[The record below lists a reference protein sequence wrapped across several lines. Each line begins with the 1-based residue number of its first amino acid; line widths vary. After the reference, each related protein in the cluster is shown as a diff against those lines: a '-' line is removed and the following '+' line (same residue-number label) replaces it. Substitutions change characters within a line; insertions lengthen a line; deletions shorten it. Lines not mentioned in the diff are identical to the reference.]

1 MIYASINS
9 VESCGTVDGPGIRAV
24 VFFNECHL
32 RCKYCHN
39 PEMWHRQGD
48 NYTPEELANKLK
60 KYKPYFGTSGGIT
73 LSGGEP
79 LLHQEFIIELAKIL
93 KKDDIHIALDTAG
106 YGLGNYEEILSYI
119 DLIIFDIK
127 DINDVRFK
135 NLTGGNISKVWE
147 FLKTAQDLNKEFW
160 IRQVIV
166 PGIHDN
172 KKFLILLN
180 NYIKEHFTCEN
191 IERIEFLPYHKL
203 GSEKYQTLNIPNP
216 YEKLQEMDK
225 EECEKLYQEFMNIYN
240 SK

>member
-1 MIYASINS
+1 MRASINS
-9 VESCGTVDGPGIRAV
+9 IESCGTVDGPGIRTV

-39 PEMWHRQGD
+39 PEMWHRQGE
-48 NYTPEELANKLK
+48 NYTPFELANKIK
-60 KYKPYFGTSGGIT
+60 RYKPYFGSSGGVT

-79 LLHQEFIIELAKIL
+79 LLHQEFIIELAKLL
-93 KKDDIHIALDTAG
+93 KADNIHIALDTAG
-106 YGLGNYEEILSYI
+106 YGLGNYEELLSYI

-127 DINDVRFK
+127 DVDEPRFK
-135 NLTGGNISKVWE
+135 NITSGNIQKVWE
-147 FLKTAQDLNKEFW
+147 FLDTAKSLNKKFW

-172 KKFLILLN
+172 LHFLESLN
-180 NYIKEHFTCEN
+180 AYIKEHFIIDN

-203 GSEKYQTLNIPNP
+203 GSEKYETLNIANP
-216 YEKLQEMDK
+216 YKELKPMDE
-225 EECEKLYQEFMNIYN
+225 EECIKLYQDFMNIYN